1 MHRHPPYATIR
12 PVKYFPVFFDLSDQ
26 PVLVVG
32 GGEVALRKVLLL
44 ERSGARITLVA
55 PDTHADLTARA
66 IAGLLTHHA
75 REFAPGDL
83 EGARLV
89 IVATSRRAVNRWIA
103 TLSEAKAIPV
113 NVVDD
118 REASR
123 FIVPAIVDRDPV
135 LVAISTGGT
144 SPVLARR
151 LRERL
156 EAFIPKRFGEF
167 ALWLRGLRQNSMDRL
182 RDTPQRRRFFE
193 TLVDGPAAQRFIEGD
208 LRGALKI
215 AQQLLATTSAA
226 PRALGAVTLVGA
238 GPGDPELL
246 TLKALRALQDADVIL
261 HDRLVSPAI
270 LDYAR
275 RDAALVSVGKSAGG
289 VSTTQAD
296 INALLIEHARAGL
309 RVVRLKGGDP
319 FIFGRGGEEL
329 EALAGAGIDFSV
341 VPGIT
346 AALGVAA
353 YAGIPLTHRDH
364 AHGVSFVTGHADRD
378 GKEPDWRALA
388 APGGTAVFYMG
399 LARLERI
406 VQRLLEHGAAADRPA
421 ALVAQG
427 TLPNQR
433 VITATL
439 GTVREAGA
447 AAALESPTL
456 LIVGDVVALHSTLAW
471 FNVESSVDVS
481 QSA

>member
-1 MHRHPPYATIR
+1 MHRHPSYATIH
-12 PVKYFPVFFDLSDQ
+12 PVNYFPVFFNLKDQ

-44 ERSGARITLVA
+44 ERSGARITVVA
-55 PDTHADLTARA
+55 PEVHADLRTRA
-66 IAGLLTHHA
+66 ATGSLTHQA
-75 REFAPGDL
+75 REFVPSDL
-83 EGARLV
+83 DGARLV

-103 TLSEAKAIPV
+103 TLSEARAIPV
-113 NVVDD
+113 NVVDARD
-118 REASR
+118 ASR

-167 ALWLRGLRQNSMDRL
+167 ALWLRGLRQTSVDRL
-182 RDTPQRRRFFE
+182 RDTQQRRRFFE
-193 TLVDGPAAQRFIEGD
+193 TLIDGPAAQRFIEGD
-208 LRGALKI
+208 PRGALKI
-215 AQQLLATTSAA
+215 AQQLLATTATA
-226 PRALGAVTLVGA
+226 PRALGTVTLVGA

-246 TLKALRALQDADVIL
+246 TLKALRALQDADIIL

-275 RDAALVSVGKSAGG
+275 RDATLLSVGKSAGG
-289 VSTTQAD
+289 HSTTQAD
-296 INALLIEHARAGL
+296 INALLIEHARQGL

-329 EALAGAGIDFSV
+329 AALARAGVDFSV

-364 AHGVSFVTGHADRD
+364 AHSVSFVTGHADRD

-388 APGGTAVFYMG
+388 APGATAVFYMG
-399 LARLERI
+399 LARLERS
-406 VQRLLEHGAAADRPA
+406 VQQLLEHGAAADRPA

-433 VITATL
+433 VVTATL
-439 GTVREAGA
+439 GTLA
-447 AAALESPTL
+447 AAVAAAQLESPAL
-456 LIVGDVVALHSTLAW
+456 LIVGDVVALQSTLAW
-471 FNVESSVDVS
+471 FNVVGDADIP